1 MLSFWK
7 DQLPYF
13 PLCSGPSYR
22 NSLAFSLGVELL
34 GYMGFRSGSDS
45 KESACN
51 EVNPCVGK
59 IPLEKRM
66 ATHSSILV
74 WRNPWTDELGGLQSM
89 GLQRVGLSNQ
99 RFHFYG
105 NSLSSL
111 SKICGTV
118 FHRGCTTYLATRL
131 QFFHIT
137 NTCYFLFLRFIMI
150 LVWSGISLWF
160 WFACPWWPVS
170 GQRNVKRVFALL
182 LRVSPW
188 ITSDLSSCQ
197 EPLVC
202 ELQKAANEK

>member
-1 MLSFWK
+1 MWTCLAIWDSAVAQTVKNLPAMRSIPVLGRFPWRREWRPTPIFLSGEIHG
-7 DQLPYF
+7 QM
-13 PLCSGPSYR
+13 
-22 NSLAFSLGVELL
+22 SLV
-34 GYMGFRSGSDS
+34 GF
-45 KESACN
+45 
-51 EVNPCVGK
+51 
-59 IPLEKRM
+59 
-66 ATHSSILV
+66 
-74 WRNPWTDELGGLQSM
+74 NPWDC
-89 GLQRVGLSNQ
+89 LSNQ
-99 RFHFYG
+99 CFHFYG

-160 WFACPWWPVS
+160 WFAFPWWPVS